1 MDVINSKKCHKHI
14 VKNWDVFSAIPEG
27 WHIVPE
33 ATTIPNG
40 YQLISNGQS
49 LFSGKRETALIE
61 YVHNDDGMESV
72 GLRSSNLS
80 KYPNA

>member
-1 MDVINSKKCHKHI
+1 MELINRKKCHKHI
-14 VKNWDVFSAIPEG
+14 VNARIKNWDVFSNIPEG

-33 ATTIPNG
+33 ATTTPNG

-61 YVHNDDGMESV
+61 YV
-72 GLRSSNLS
+72 R
-80 KYPNA
+80 

>member
-1 MDVINSKKCHKHI
+1 MELINRKKCHKHI
-14 VKNWDVFSAIPEG
+14 VNARIKKLDVFSNIPEG

-33 ATTIPNG
+33 ATTIHNG

-61 YVHNDDGMESV
+61 YV
-72 GLRSSNLS
+72 R
-80 KYPNA
+80 